1 MLPLNCQTGC
11 LLGKAG
17 VLGAKQGNLEKT
29 IIKLTT
35 RIRFLKL
42 LYLVQALS
50 SAEEGRGVISHHP
63 PSIEP
68 DVTSHSLEEAHTQGK
83 APVT

>member
-11 LLGKAG
+11 VLGKAG
-17 VLGAKQGNLEKT
+17 VLGAKQRNLEKT
-29 IIKLTT
+29 IKLTT

-42 LYLVQALS
+42 LYLVPALS
-50 SAEEGRGVISHHP
+50 SAEEGRGVTSHHP

-68 DVTSHSLEEAHTQGK
+68 DVKSHSLEQAHAQGK